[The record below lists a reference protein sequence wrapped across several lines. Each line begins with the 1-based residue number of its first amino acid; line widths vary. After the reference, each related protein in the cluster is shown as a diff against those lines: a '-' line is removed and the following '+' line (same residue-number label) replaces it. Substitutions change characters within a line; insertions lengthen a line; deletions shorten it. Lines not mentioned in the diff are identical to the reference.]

1 MKGVNK
7 FAQILIT
14 ERSKVDLKEVL
25 GLSTFSI
32 ERSLEM
38 DPSLADQM
46 SDDEEE
52 EVCTDET
59 CTDDGHAHGHGH
71 AAAAAAAAEGKQDT
85 GHGHG
90 HGHAGGHGHG
100 HGHGANAKVKKKV
113 HDLSRVSSLGMKLEG
128 YLDSKSG
135 PPTRT

>member
-1 MKGVNK
+1 MKGVNSFAK
-7 FAQILIT
+7 FLVT

-71 AAAAAAAAEGKQDT
+71 AAATAAAAEGKEDA
-85 GHGHG
+85 GHG
-90 HGHAGGHGHG
+90 HGHAGGHG

-113 HDLSRVSSLGMKLEG
+113 HDLSRVGSVGLQLEG
-128 YLDSKSG
+128 YLDSESG

>member
-46 SDDEEE
+46 SDDEGE

-59 CTDDGHAHGHGH
+59 CTDDGHAHGKQCYRCSQKHRVDITPAPTHPGDDVLLCRH
-71 AAAAAAAAEGKQDT
+71 TQVERPILAHHREAEPRLGQVR
-85 GHGHG
+85 
-90 HGHAGGHGHG
+90 GGRLHRG
-100 HGHGANAKVKKKV
+100 
-113 HDLSRVSSLGMKLEG
+113 
-128 YLDSKSG
+128 
-135 PPTRT
+135 

>member
-1 MKGVNK
+1 M
-7 FAQILIT
+7 
-14 ERSKVDLKEVL
+14 DLKEVL

-32 ERSLEM
+32 ERSLEI

-71 AAAAAAAAEGKQDT
+71 AAAAAAAAEGKEDA
-85 GHGHG
+85 GHG

-100 HGHGANAKVKKKV
+100 HGHGATAQVKKKV
-113 HDLSRVSSLGMKLEG
+113 HDLSRVGSLGMQLEG
-128 YLDSKSG
+128 YLDSESG

>member
-38 DPSLADQM
+38 DPSLADIM

-71 AAAAAAAAEGKQDT
+71 AAAAAAAAAEGKEDA
-85 GHGHG
+85 GHG

-113 HDLSRVSSLGMKLEG
+113 HDLSRVGSLGMQLEG
-128 YLDSKSG
+128 YLDSESG
-135 PPTRT
+135 PPTRA

>member
-38 DPSLADQM
+38 DPSLAASVASRRRVRLVST
-46 SDDEEE
+46 SDRLR
-52 EVCTDET
+52 TDRPT
-59 CTDDGHAHGHGH
+59 L
-71 AAAAAAAAEGKQDT
+71 AARCAASPIIRGIF
-85 GHGHG
+85 
-90 HGHAGGHGHG
+90 
-100 HGHGANAKVKKKV
+100 AKHVA
-113 HDLSRVSSLGMKLEG
+113 
-128 YLDSKSG
+128 
-135 PPTRT
+135 